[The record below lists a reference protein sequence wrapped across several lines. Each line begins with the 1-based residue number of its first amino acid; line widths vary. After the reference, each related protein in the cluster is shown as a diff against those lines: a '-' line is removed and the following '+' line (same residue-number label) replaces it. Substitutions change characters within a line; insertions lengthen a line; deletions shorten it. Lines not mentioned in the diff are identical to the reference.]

1 MYVSMFLDGPLEEI
15 DMMVG
20 TERWSEYMDAVILA
34 YLFIVIAD
42 LSSVSLAFLRKLFSY
57 NCLDE
62 YFDDTQRASKW
73 ILCAIKILK
82 ILFLVVSSGS

>member
-20 TERWSEYMDAVILA
+20 TERWSEYMDAVMLA

-42 LSSVSLAFLRKLFSY
+42 LSSVSLAFFRKLFSFVISTIHGG
-57 NCLDE
+57 LLSE
-62 YFDDTQRASKW
+62 SFTLQRY
-73 ILCAIKILK
+73 
-82 ILFLVVSSGS
+82 SGS